1 MVDNRN
7 DKKILVGNHRGK
19 TQIGT
24 GRRRCE
30 DDIKVAGKEIESF
43 IGFSAEISGCFL

>member
-7 DKKILVGNHRGK
+7 DWRILVGNRRGK

-30 DDIKVAGKEIESF
+30 DDIKVVGKA
-43 IGFSAEISGCFL
+43 IG